1 MHIKITVL
9 EGDTYFIPIGGL
21 GLHRWSG
28 ETQNVPDEFGV
39 WAFAK
44 HIGTI
49 DADMYNRIQSS
60 LPTVGA
66 FYPKPQS
73 LTRNDSEFQPS
84 AKIDDGKVQKELGES
99 PHVSPGLNKL

>member
-39 WAFAK
+39 WAFA
-44 HIGTI
+44 
-49 DADMYNRIQSS
+49 
-60 LPTVGA
+60 
-66 FYPKPQS
+66 
-73 LTRNDSEFQPS
+73 
-84 AKIDDGKVQKELGES
+84 
-99 PHVSPGLNKL
+99 